1 MSSKRKVEPVERET
15 QSPELARLI
24 EIYDAFV
31 EGRLE
36 CIPKYFHEHGCY
48 RPSGVFPG
56 MLDRYVGHKEI
67 AEFWHAATEPWE
79 WLQIETG
86 RTMARG
92 EDVVAQI
99 WLTGR
104 GRQSRVE
111 VKGVEAGH
119 LVRFRK
125 LKIVEFL
132 AFPTWDL
139 AVEHLEGSAG
149 RGGSRPRQKLPQ
161 VDREV

>member
-1 MSSKRKVEPVERET
+1 MSPKGRSEALEREK
-15 QSPELARLI
+15 QSPELARLFD
-24 EIYDAFV
+24 IYEAFV

-36 CIPKYFHEHGCY
+36 CIPEYFAEGGCY
-48 RPSGVFPG
+48 RTSGVFPG
-56 MLDRYVGHKEI
+56 MRERYVGHEEI

-79 WLQIETG
+79 SLQIDIG

-92 EDVVAQI
+92 EDVVTQI

-104 GRQSRVE
+104 GRHSHIE

-139 AVEHLEGSAG
+139 AMKDLEA
-149 RGGSRPRQKLPQ
+149 LPS
-161 VDREV
+161 